1 LLEFDRE
8 ILKRPK
14 VKVEGEEEE
23 EEDEE
28 NKKPIT
34 LNDIVKRANES
45 DEILVPE
52 LESYNK
58 KSVL

>member
-1 LLEFDRE
+1 
-8 ILKRPK
+8 

-34 LNDIVKRANES
+34 LNDIVQRANES
-45 DEILVPE
+45 LDILVPE

-58 KSVL
+58 KSVGLIQEFCNYLKNP